1 MKGYMELPDGPGLEV
16 VPNALIHAIGQNP
29 VTWSR
34 LTAREA
40 GKCSLAVCP
49 GSREGTDFADESVS
63 QMAIQMQD
71 NTEVSEV
78 RKGLV
83 FILKLPFCLKNVCYS
98 PLNLLRGA
106 SASLDGIR
114 IIYFTPFFVASG
126 KGHRLQSPVSLGSNP
141 QLAAY

>member
-16 VPNALIHAIGQNP
+16 VPNAFIRAIGLNP
-29 VTWSR
+29 VTWSW

-49 GSREGTDFADESVS
+49 GSREGTNFADESVS

-83 FILKLPFCLKNVCYS
+83 FIVKLSFCLKNVCYS
-98 PLNLLRGA
+98 PLNLLWGA
-106 SASLDGIR
+106 SASPDRIR
-114 IIYFTPFFVASG
+114 MIYFAHLF
-126 KGHRLQSPVSLGSNP
+126 
-141 QLAAY
+141 